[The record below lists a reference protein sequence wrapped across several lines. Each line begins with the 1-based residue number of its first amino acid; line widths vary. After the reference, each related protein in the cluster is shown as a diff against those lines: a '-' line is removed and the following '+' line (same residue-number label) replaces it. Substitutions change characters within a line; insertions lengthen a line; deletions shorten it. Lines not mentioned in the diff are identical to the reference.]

1 MKTVTFTEFR
11 KHASGLFSDVE
22 NGETVLVVRHGRP
35 IAEVSPVS
43 SGAETAPSWRRPG
56 LRLSV
61 RGASLSAAILE
72 ERVSEDIL

>member
-11 KHASGLFSDVE
+11 KNASGFFSDVE
-22 NGETVLVVRHGRP
+22 HGEVLVIIRHGKP

-43 SGAETAPSWRRPG
+43 SPDNLPTWKQPA

-61 RGASLSAAILE
+61 RGESLSAAIIE
-72 ERVSEDIL
+72 ERTDEDVL

>member
-11 KHASGLFSDVE
+11 KNASGFFSDVE
-22 NGETVLVVRHGRP
+22 HGEVLVIIRHGKP

-43 SGAETAPSWRRPG
+43 SPDNLPTWKQPA

-61 RGASLSAAILE
+61 RGASLSAAIME
-72 ERVSEDIL
+72 ERTDEDVL